1 MNYKNC
7 LYKRLYHIY
16 VILVNGYSSQNNL
29 AQIFNFICFVQ
40 GYLAKVI
47 TGVRRSEKSV
57 LLKKIM
63 EELLAYGIDLN
74 KEIKS
79 RIRDD
84 EKYYISLDEIQHIKD
99 FEKALAS
106 FRASVVPFS
115 LNRHHQ
121 T

>member
-1 MNYKNC
+1 M
-7 LYKRLYHIY
+7 
-16 VILVNGYSSQNNL
+16 
-29 AQIFNFICFVQ
+29 Q

-63 EELLAYGIDLN
+63 EELLANGIDLN

-84 EKYYISLDEIQHIKD
+84 EKYYAIDMGFRTINTNTINFEDSLGH
-99 FEKALAS
+99 S
-106 FRASVVPFS
+106 
-115 LNRHHQ
+115 

>member
-1 MNYKNC
+1 M
-7 LYKRLYHIY
+7 
-16 VILVNGYSSQNNL
+16 
-29 AQIFNFICFVQ
+29 Q

-63 EELLAYGIDLN
+63 EELLANGIDDLHIMYLNLEDLDYEYIENASDLN